1 MRMSHAWKTALR
13 RRSKACSP
21 CFSGNLPFH
30 FSSTGLP
37 VSVSDRGQNEVGK
50 SLEIS
55 WSPQRCHGKSVCICD
70 RRGHKFREARWSTS
84 VSDIFG
90 KESGTNPF
98 STDLQASPPLQADAV
113 QPRADDSVPE
123 ASKNPFA
130 EGSNAAAE
138 AAPHK
143 DDGDV
148 SLPKEFSTHSV
159 ESSQVD
165 ATHRQSMFQNAEACA
180 VCGSWLGKRW
190 MRPRHHCRMC
200 NLSVCAACSPSMIVT
215 KGDAGLQRVCNPCVT
230 AMQEAADLKER
241 VFALADALDSI
252 TGEGDPGKEEDDSG
266 EAKKS
271 LQQGFLACEVSEKPV
286 FGLSVVAISVQH
298 VLVTGGWCLEERA
311 SRGSKVQRRRC
322 KKAGCC
328 CLCNGAKSR
337 NEEQQRSRLE
347 AQAREERQRRACVEE
362 ELQELRLEK
371 SKLQEELRNVAD
383 VAKGSLE
390 TSMPARHV
398 GGASTPSSQS
408 VIGDPLGRPEPAAE
422 GPAQE
427 NCSDNCKNRC
437 NMM

>member
-271 LQQGFLACEVSEKPV
+271 LQQGFLACEASVSK
-286 FGLSVVAISVQH
+286 
-298 VLVTGGWCLEERA
+298 LEDL
-311 SRGSKVQRRRC
+311 RRRHEVAFTQVGVL
-322 KKAGCC
+322 KKELQEAAKSREDDARKRAA
-328 CLCNGAKSR
+328 LESELQAKSR

-347 AQAREERQRRACVEE
+347 AHIKGSASSRREAETGLRGGGAAGTALREEQTARRTPECGRRRQRLTRDLDA
-362 ELQELRLEK
+362 
-371 SKLQEELRNVAD
+371 
-383 VAKGSLE
+383 GE
-390 TSMPARHV
+390 TCWRGLYPV
-398 GGASTPSSQS
+398 FT
-408 VIGDPLGRPEPAAE
+408 IGHW
-422 GPAQE
+422 
-427 NCSDNCKNRC
+427 
-437 NMM
+437 

>member
-1 MRMSHAWKTALR
+1 MA
-13 RRSKACSP
+13 
-21 CFSGNLPFH
+21 NPFA
-30 FSSTGLP
+30 SAA
-37 VSVSDRGQNEVGK
+37 DE
-50 SLEIS
+50 
-55 WSPQRCHGKSVCICD
+55 
-70 RRGHKFREARWSTS
+70 
-84 VSDIFG
+84 
-90 KESGTNPF
+90 ESGTNPF
-98 STDLQASPPLQADAV
+98 STDLQASPPEQADAV
-113 QPRADDSVPE
+113 QPRPDDSAPE

-138 AAPHK
+138 AAPHQ

-241 VFALADALDSI
+241 VFALADALDGI
-252 TGEGDPGKEEDDSG
+252 TGEDDPGKEEDNSG

-271 LQQGFLACEVSEKPV
+271 VQQGFLACEASVSK
-286 FGLSVVAISVQH
+286 
-298 VLVTGGWCLEERA
+298 LEDL
-311 SRGSKVQRRRC
+311 RRRHEVAFTQVGVL
-322 KKAGCC
+322 KKELQEAAKSREDDARKRAA
-328 CLCNGAKSR
+328 LESEFQAKSR

-437 NMM
+437 NLM

>member
-271 LQQGFLACEVSEKPV
+271 LQQGFLACEASVSK
-286 FGLSVVAISVQH
+286 
-298 VLVTGGWCLEERA
+298 LEDL
-311 SRGSKVQRRRC
+311 RRRHEVAFTQVGVL
-322 KKAGCC
+322 KKELQEAAKSREDDARKRAA
-328 CLCNGAKSR
+328 LESELQAKSR